1 MHSKNLDYM
10 NHSCIRDCTLSS
22 APMICE
28 YDWFL
33 ELYSTLSRACYK
45 CPENYDDCFRENC
58 ILADGIIK
66 SIETINRMLPGP
78 AIQVCKGDT
87 VVVNVNNML
96 RSQRI
101 TSIHWHGINFRDSP
115 HMDGVG
121 MVTQCPIVPN
131 SEFQY
136 KYMNI

>member
-1 MHSKNLDYM
+1 
-10 NHSCIRDCTLSS
+10 
-22 APMICE
+22 
-28 YDWFL
+28 
-33 ELYSTLSRACYK
+33 
-45 CPENYDDCFRENC
+45 
-58 ILADGIIK
+58 
-66 SIETINRMLPGP
+66 MLPGP

-101 TSIHWHGINFRDSP
+101 TSIHWHGVKVRGSP

-136 KYMNI
+136 KSKRFAKSVRTFN